1 MYKSTKLTFIRYFY
15 EVIDVS
21 NHMSSKL
28 DEYLA
33 RIDRLP
39 TWGLS
44 YALLWAIGF
53 SYFITLYDAV
63 GNIGAALPYIPFI
76 NASQASL
83 IASLGLF
90 GYIPGSLG
98 LGYLADRIGR
108 RTVLIITVLLT
119 AIGSLGMALSVN
131 FPMLAVF
138 RFIEGAGI
146 GGDLN
151 LAMVYISEFAPSAK
165 RGKYANW
172 IYAAG
177 WIAVGIGST
186 IAALLVT
193 GLPSIG
199 WRLAFGI
206 AAIMAVAA
214 LVIRIRAP
222 ETVRFLVKKG
232 RINEAESIVRI
243 MEETAMKR
251 ARVQSLPE
259 PKIINYSY
267 QTTNPFSILAERV
280 FTKRLVGLLLF
291 WFFIYFVQYTFSTL
305 WDYYGKF
312 IGYSGTMLNQFV
324 LLTGFSALGDTLM
337 AFLLLIII
345 ERTDRR
351 LITQIGSIG
360 WLVGMIVASYFAVH
374 FNLLGMALTL
384 GLITNAI
391 GGGMSYLA
399 GYLMSSE
406 SFPTAARSTGFAIT
420 DGLGH
425 LGGAIGPL
433 LLFPLV
439 LATGPINAWAIE
451 AFPVVVAA
459 VILWFTVPRTVGVRL
474 EEINEIHLTPQQP
487 QGGIIKSEK

>member
-1 MYKSTKLTFIRYFY
+1 M
-15 EVIDVS
+15 S
-21 NHMSSKL
+21 NKNIL

-39 TWGLS
+39 SWGLS

-83 IASLGLF
+83 VASLGLF

-108 RTVLIITVLLT
+108 RPVLIITVLLT
-119 AIGSLGMALSVN
+119 AIGSLGMALAVN

-151 LAMVYISEFAPSAK
+151 LAMVYVSEFAPSSK

-172 IYAAG
+172 IYLSG
-177 WIAVGIGST
+177 WIAVGVGAT

-193 GLPSIG
+193 SFPSIG

-206 AAIMAVAA
+206 AAIMAFAA
-214 LVIRIRAP
+214 LVFRTRAP

-243 MEETAMKR
+243 MEETSMKR
-251 ARVQSLPE
+251 AKVQSLPE

-267 QTTNPFSILAERV
+267 QTTNPFSILGKKV
-280 FTKRLVGLLLF
+280 FAKRLVGLILF
-291 WFFIYFVQYTFSTL
+291 WFFIYFVQYTYSTL

-312 IGYSGTMLNQFV
+312 IGYSGPMFNQFV
-324 LLTGFSALGDTLM
+324 LYTGFSALGDTLM
-337 AFLLLIII
+337 AFLLLTFV
-345 ERTDRR
+345 ERVDRR
-351 LITQIGSIG
+351 LLTQIGSLG
-360 WLVGMIVASYFAVH
+360 WLVGTIVAAYFAIH
-374 FNLLGMALTL
+374 FNLLGMTLTL
-384 GLITNAI
+384 AFILNAI

-439 LATGPINAWAIE
+439 IAYGPINAWAIE
-451 AFPVVVAA
+451 SFPVVIAA
-459 VILWFTVPRTVGVRL
+459 IILWFTVPRTVGVRL
-474 EEINEIHLTPQQP
+474 EEINEIHLTPP
-487 QGGIIKSEK
+487 TSEGGIIKSEK

>member
-1 MYKSTKLTFIRYFY
+1 MNDKNI
-15 EVIDVS
+15 
-21 NHMSSKL
+21 L

-63 GNIGAALPYIPFI
+63 GNLGAALPFIPFI
-76 NASQASL
+76 NPSQASL

-108 RTVLIITVLLT
+108 RPVLILTVLLT
-119 AIGSLGMALSVN
+119 TIGSLGMALSIN

-151 LAMVYISEFAPSAK
+151 LAMVYISEFAPASK

-172 IYAAG
+172 IYLSG

-186 IAALLVT
+186 IAAFLVT
-193 GLPSIG
+193 SLPSIG

-206 AAIMAVAA
+206 AAIMGFAA
-214 LVIRIRAP
+214 LILRTKAP

-232 RINEAESIVRI
+232 RIKEAESIVRI
-243 MEETAMKR
+243 MEETSMRR
-251 ARVQSLPE
+251 AKIESLPQ
-259 PKIINYSY
+259 PRVIQYTY
-267 QTTNPFSILAERV
+267 QITNSFSILANKI
-280 FTKRLVGLLLF
+280 FLKRLIGLVIF
-291 WFFIYFVQYTFSTL
+291 WFFLYFVQYTFSLL

-312 IGYSGTMLNQFV
+312 LGYSGPLFNEFV
-324 LLTGFSALGDTLM
+324 LYTGLAALGDTAM
-337 AFLLLIII
+337 AFILLAFI
-345 ERTDRR
+345 ERVDRR
-351 LITQIGSIG
+351 VLTQIGSIG
-360 WLVGMIVASYFAVH
+360 WLLGTIIAAYFAAAQH
-374 FNLLGMALTL
+374 NLIGMAISI
-384 GLITNAI
+384 GLIIDAI
-391 GGGMSYLA
+391 GGGLTYLA

-406 SFPTAARSTGFAIT
+406 SFPTLARSTGFAIT

-433 LLFPLV
+433 LLFPLII
-439 LATGPINAWAIE
+439 ATGPITAWAIE
-451 AFPVVVAA
+451 AFPVVIAA
-459 VILWFTVPRTVGVRL
+459 IILWLTVPKTVGVRL
-474 EEINEIHLTPQQP
+474 EEINEAHISIEGQS
-487 QGGIIKSEK
+487 GSIIKGSENK

>member
-1 MYKSTKLTFIRYFY
+1 M
-15 EVIDVS
+15 S
-21 NHMSSKL
+21 NKNVL

-44 YALLWAIGF
+44 YTLLWAIGF

-76 NASQASL
+76 NASQAAFV
-83 IASLGLF
+83 ASLGLF

-108 RTVLIITVLLT
+108 RPVLILTVLLT
-119 AIGSLGMALSVN
+119 AIGSLGMALAVN
-131 FPMLAVF
+131 YPMLAIF

-151 LAMVYISEFAPSAK
+151 LAMVYISEFAPASK

-172 IYAAG
+172 IYLSG
-177 WIAVGIGST
+177 WIAVGVGAT
-186 IAALLVT
+186 IAAFLVT
-193 GLPSIG
+193 SLPSIG

-206 AAIMAVAA
+206 AAIMAFAA
-214 LVIRIRAP
+214 LVFRTKAP

-232 RINEAESIVRI
+232 RIKDAESIVRI
-243 MEETAMKR
+243 MEETSMKR
-251 ARVQSLPE
+251 AKLQSLPE
-259 PKIINYSY
+259 PKIIQYSSIP
-267 QTTNPFSILAERV
+267 TNPFSILANRV
-280 FTKRLVGLLLF
+280 FLKRLLGLIAF
-291 WFFIYFVQYTFSTL
+291 WFFIYFVQYTYSTL
-305 WDYYGKF
+305 WDYFGKF
-312 IGYSGTMLNQFV
+312 VGISGPLFNEFV
-324 LLTGFSALGDTLM
+324 LLTGLSALGDTAM
-337 AFLLLIII
+337 AFILLTFI
-345 ERTDRR
+345 EKVDRR
-351 LITQIGSIG
+351 LLTQIGSLG
-360 WLVGMIVASYFAVH
+360 WLIGTIVAAFFVAH
-374 FNLLGMALTL
+374 LNLIGMAISL
-384 GLITNAI
+384 GLVLNAI

-406 SFPTAARSTGFAIT
+406 SFPTVARSTGFAMA

-439 LATGPINAWAIE
+439 MLYGPISAWAILS
-451 AFPVVVAA
+451 FPVVIAA
-459 VILWFTVPRTVGVRL
+459 IALWFTVPRTVGVRL
-474 EEINEIHLTPQQP
+474 EEINENLITPTTQS
-487 QGGIIKSEK
+487 GIIKSDRQ